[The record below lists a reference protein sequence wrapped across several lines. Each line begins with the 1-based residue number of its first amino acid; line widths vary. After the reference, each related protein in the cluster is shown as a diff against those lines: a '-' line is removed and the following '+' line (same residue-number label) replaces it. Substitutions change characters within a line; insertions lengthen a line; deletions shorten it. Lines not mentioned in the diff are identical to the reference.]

1 MISPHRLE
9 KNGVSKL
16 SQTFG
21 HPVVTAIKVAARG
34 KGVAAIK
41 EIAVGNRN
49 AVIKVV
55 AVRKGVAMGRMQ

>member
-1 MISPHRLE
+1 M
-9 KNGVSKL
+9 SKL

-34 KGVAAIK
+34 RGVAAIK